1 MSDMRI
7 MAKVNELGLNLELDS
22 NTPGDGACFF
32 WAVLQQLRR
41 KEIYPL
47 LRPELKELADTN
59 DAATLR
65 MRVCN
70 FGLHSP
76 VIQQNKKDLIYNT
89 DGETWDEYWKNMK
102 KVSKWASGAVLR
114 TTAVFLQMNIK
125 LVETVFSNKK
135 APFLTSYGTFDT
147 AAASACV
154 DLFIGLDHRFHFQSL
169 LPVTGAN
176 PAPATAPTP
185 LSIMTVAP
193 SVSED
198 PAIFPAGKQQTIS
211 KAEEQSKKRKASED
225 NCADLLQADKDIT
238 LVCGGQTFKAHCVIL
253 SASSPVFR
261 QMIR

>member
-7 MAKVNELGLNLELDS
+7 MAKVNELGLHLELDS

-41 KEIYPL
+41 REIYPH
-47 LRPELKELADTN
+47 LRPDLQELADTN
-59 DAATLR
+59 DAASLR
-65 MRVCN
+65 QTVCN
-70 FGLHSP
+70 FGLQSS
-76 VIQQNKKDLIYNT
+76 VIHQNKKDLIDHT

-102 KVSKWASGAVLR
+102 QVSKWASGAVLR
-114 TTAVFLQMNIK
+114 TTALFLQMNIK

-154 DLFIGLDHRFHFQSL
+154 DLFIGLDHDLHFQSL

-198 PAIFPAGKQQTIS
+198 PAIFPAGKQQITD
-211 KAEEQSKKRKASED
+211 APRCKRLSLY
-225 NCADLLQADKDIT
+225 LLGKLAKLKWI
-238 LVCGGQTFKAHCVIL
+238 
-253 SASSPVFR
+253 
-261 QMIR
+261 